1 MHFMFW
7 IWLVVIVAC
16 VVVEI
21 CTVDLI
27 SIWFAIAG
35 VIPFILSATTKL
47 GYEWQ
52 ILIFVVVSAALIL
65 SLRKV
70 TMKWFFKNNEKTNVE
85 ALVGQQHKLLEKA
98 DFETAGII
106 KINGVEWSVVPSGDK
121 AIAKGKTIEVLEVK
135 GNKLVVKEVKK
146 ENIEKKGE

>member
-1 MHFMFW
+1 
-7 IWLVVIVAC
+7 
-16 VVVEI
+16 
-21 CTVDLI
+21 
-27 SIWFAIAG
+27 
-35 VIPFILSATTKL
+35 
-47 GYEWQ
+47 
-52 ILIFVVVSAALIL
+52 
-65 SLRKV
+65 
-70 TMKWFFKNNEKTNVE
+70 MKWFFKNNEKTNVE